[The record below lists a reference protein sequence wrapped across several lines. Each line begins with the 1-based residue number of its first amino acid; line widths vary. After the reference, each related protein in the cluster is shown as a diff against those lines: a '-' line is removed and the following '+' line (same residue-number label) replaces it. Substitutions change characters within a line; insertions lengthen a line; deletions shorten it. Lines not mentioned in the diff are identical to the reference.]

1 MGECRVC
8 HGRLAES
15 FRFCPW
21 CAAPQRLKLV
31 EFFWPSR
38 VVEQDRGRALRI
50 SRYLGT
56 EEEPSHVR
64 FSVWNEAGEAEAAI
78 SLDPREARRVSR
90 FLSGPPTERR
100 RSERGLRSRVAEAA
114 RVAGELLRVP

>member
-21 CAAPQRLKLV
+21 CATPQRLKLV
-31 EFFWPSR
+31 EFFRPSR
-38 VVEQDRGRALRI
+38 AVEGDRGRALRV

-56 EEEPSHVR
+56 EDEPSHVR

-78 SLDPREARRVSR
+78 SLDPAEAGRLSHFVSDPPAARRR
-90 FLSGPPTERR
+90 FEH
-100 RSERGLRSRVAEAA
+100 GLRSRMADAA
-114 RVAGELLRVP
+114 RLASDLLRVG

>member
-8 HGRLAES
+8 HSRLAEN

-21 CAAPQRLKLV
+21 CATPQRLKLV
-31 EFFWPSR
+31 EFFRPSQA
-38 VVEQDRGRALRI
+38 VEGDRGRALRV

-56 EEEPSHVR
+56 EDEPSHVR

-78 SLDPREARRVSR
+78 SLDPPEARRLSR
-90 FLSGPPTERR
+90 FLSGPARAR
-100 RSERGLRSRVAEAA
+100 HRAERGFRSRVADAA
-114 RVAGELLRVP
+114 RLAGDLLRVQ

>member
-8 HGRLAES
+8 HGRLAER

-21 CAAPQRLKLV
+21 CATPQRLKLV
-31 EFFWPSR
+31 EFFWPSHA
-38 VVEQDRGRALRI
+38 VEGDRGRALRV

-56 EEEPSHVR
+56 EDEPSHVR

-100 RSERGLRSRVAEAA
+100 RAERGLRSRVADAA